1 MPSKR
6 AVENIIAGLDLEQS
20 NRTLADHWLSLW
32 EGDALPPRAKLNP
45 AKLKSFLPG
54 MLLFDVVPDRSITVR
69 LAGTGYRYA
78 LQKDPTGTDW
88 IAAAPESH
96 RANRLKAFSTIAR
109 GAVLIA
115 HRRIGMLAGED
126 YISEEILLPF
136 APDASGVVTVM
147 ARVNFGER
155 EFQRI
160 RSVPQVTGEPLDVK
174 IVPFDG
180 A

>member
-78 LQKDPTGTDW
+78 LQNDPTGTDW

-109 GAVLIA
+109 GAGQSITKETSLNTPLIA
-115 HRRIGMLAGED
+115 PIAAGATVGQYTVRVGDE
-126 YISEEILLPF
+126 
-136 APDASGVVTVM
+136 VV
-147 ARVNFGER
+147 ARVPLVAMEAVEEGGLWR
-155 EFQRI
+155 WAI
-160 RSVPQVTGEPLDVK
+160 DSVKLWFED
-174 IVPFDG
+174 
-180 A
+180 